1 MSKPKY
7 LYIDDENDSSIESIR
22 DGFNDVGVIE
32 VELYPLE
39 KTPSFEEL
47 RNKLI
52 SMEFVG
58 LIIDLRLDGNGPN
71 KVGFSATTLAQDLR
85 TIQAR
90 TELKTFPIVLCS
102 TLTKIRETYN
112 TDKAS
117 HDLFDY
123 TFEKSEEPNYE
134 KFSQKLNSL
143 ANWYSWLGQSKKNIH
158 EVLNREDLNDI
169 DSRIYEDFLISD
181 SPFLPNDYARFIIN
195 SLFHH
200 PGALIKERTLAARLG
215 IDIEKSSDWN
225 ELKDSIFAT
234 TSYSGL
240 FSDGW
245 KRWWS
250 DKVIQHFMD
259 FSDGQNLASLN
270 AEQRVIIIIAKTGL
284 KGLVPAEPIEL
295 CVSTEFWTI
304 CEGHKRPLDPLE
316 GLVVYENSEI
326 KPWQE
331 NKYISFHAAEVERIG
346 RDKGLRP
353 HPSEN
358 ERIEEIKESLQS

>member
-1 MSKPKY
+1 MSKLKY
-7 LYIDDENDSSIESIR
+7 LYIDDENDASVESIR
-22 DGFNDVGVIE
+22 DGFNDVGLIE

-39 KTPSFEEL
+39 ETPSFEEL

-52 SMEFVG
+52 SIDFDG
-58 LIIDLRLDGNGPN
+58 LILDLRLDGDGPN

-85 TIQAR
+85 TIQSR
-90 TELKTFPIVLCS
+90 NELKAYPIVLCS
-102 TLTKIRETYN
+102 TLPKIRKTYN
-112 TDKAS
+112 ADKSS

-123 TFEKSEEPNYE
+123 KFEKSDEPDYD
-134 KFSQKLNSL
+134 KFSQKMKSL
-143 ANWYSWLGQSKKNIH
+143 AKWYLWLGESQKSIYD
-158 EVLNREDLNDI
+158 VLNRKDLNNI
-169 DSRIYEDFLISD
+169 DSRIYEEFLISD
-181 SPFLPNDYARFIIN
+181 TPFLPNDYARFIIN
-195 SLFHH
+195 NLFHH
-200 PGALIKERTLAARLG
+200 PGTLIKERTLAARLG
-215 IDIEKSSDWN
+215 IDIDKSKDWN
-225 ELKDSIFAT
+225 VLKEDIFAE

-250 DKVIQHFMD
+250 DKVIDRFMEFSKGQHPV
-259 FSDGQNLASLN
+259 SLN
-270 AEQRVIIIIAKTGL
+270 AEQRVEIIMAMTEL
-284 KGLVPAEPIEL
+284 KDLVPARPIEL

-316 GLVVYENSEI
+316 GLVVFEKSEI

-353 HPSEN
+353 HPSEK
-358 ERIEEIKESLQS
+358 ERIEEIKESM

>member
-7 LYIDDENDSSIESIR
+7 LYIDDENDSSVESIR
-22 DGFNDVGVIE
+22 DGFNDVGVIN

-39 KTPSFEEL
+39 ETRRFEEL
-47 RNKLI
+47 RDKLI
-52 SMEFVG
+52 SIDFDG
-58 LIIDLRLDGNGPN
+58 LILDLRLDGDGPN

-90 TELKTFPIVLCS
+90 NEIRTFPIILCS
-102 TLTKIRETYN
+102 TFSKIRETYN
-112 TDKAS
+112 ADKAS

-123 TFEKSEEPNYE
+123 KFEKSEEPDYD
-134 KFSQKLNSL
+134 KFSQKMYSL
-143 ANWYSWLGQSKKNIH
+143 ANWYFWLGKSKKDIY
-158 EVLNREDLNDI
+158 EVLDRKELNNI

-181 SPFLPNDYARFIIN
+181 TPFLPNDYARFIIN
-195 SLFHH
+195 NLFHH

-215 IDIEKSSDWN
+215 IDIEKSQDWIV
-225 ELKDSIFAT
+225 LKDKVFAET
-234 TSYSGL
+234 AYYGL

-245 KRWWS
+245 ERWWT
-250 DKVIQHFMD
+250 DRVIQLFMV
-259 FSDGQNLASLN
+259 FSKGQHPVSLN
-270 AEQRVIIIIAKTGL
+270 AKQRVEIIIENTKL
-284 KGLVPAEPIEL
+284 NDLVPAEPIEL

-304 CEGHKRPLDPLE
+304 CEGYKRPLDPLE
-316 GLVVYENSEI
+316 GLVVYEKSEI

-353 HPSEN
+353 HPSEE